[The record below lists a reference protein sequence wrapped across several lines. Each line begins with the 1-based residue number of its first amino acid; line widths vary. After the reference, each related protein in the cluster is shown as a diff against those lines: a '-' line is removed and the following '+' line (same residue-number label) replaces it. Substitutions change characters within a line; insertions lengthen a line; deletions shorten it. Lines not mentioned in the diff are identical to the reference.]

1 MGNLKS
7 VLVWSVATM
16 AVASGF
22 VPCVHAQEYPTRPL
36 RIILPFAPGGGNDVM
51 ARMVAGKLGTVLNQR
66 VLVDNRP
73 GGGSVIASEAVL
85 QAPSDGYTLYLV
97 SSTVAAAPSLQ
108 KSLHYDTL
116 RDFSPITRL
125 GVVPGALT
133 IHTSLPVKNIREF
146 LALAKAKPGEVTF
159 GSGGIGSGGHLAG
172 EIFKYVGKVNLL
184 HIPYKSTGLAT
195 QAMLSGE
202 VMAIFSNPLAAMPHV
217 KSGRLRFLGVTSA
230 QRWPLMPEYPAI
242 AEAGLKGY
250 EYLIWNGMSVKA
262 GTAPAIINRL
272 HRELV
277 AAANAPDVV
286 QFLES
291 HGSRPL
297 TQTPAEFGVFIREQ
311 IELIA
316 KVARAARLRSD

>member
-1 MGNLKS
+1 MIKAKLFLAAS
-7 VLVWSVATM
+7 LSTLAI
-16 AVASGF
+16 ASGF
-22 VPCVHAQEYPTRPL
+22 APGVSAQEYPARAL
-36 RIILPFAPGGGNDVM
+36 RIILPFGPGGGNDTM
-51 ARMVAGKLGTVLNQR
+51 ARLIAGKLGTALNQR

-85 QAPSDGYTLYLV
+85 QAPADGYTLYLV

-108 KSLHYDTL
+108 KSLPYDTI

-133 IHTSLPVKNIREF
+133 IHSSLPVKNVREF

-184 HIPYKSTGLAT
+184 HIPYKSTAMAT

-217 KSGRLRFLGVTSA
+217 KSGRLRFLGVTSS

-242 AEAGLKGY
+242 AEAGLRGY

-262 GTAPAIINRL
+262 GTAPAIINLL

-286 QFLES
+286 KFLES

-297 TQTPAEFGVFIREQ
+297 TQTPAEFGAFVREQ

-316 KVARAARLRSD
+316 KVAKAANLSAK

>member
-1 MGNLKS
+1 MIKIKS
-7 VLVWSVATM
+7 VLAKSVSAM
-16 AVASGF
+16 ALGIAL
-22 VPCVHAQEYPTRPL
+22 VPWVHAQEYPARAI
-36 RIILPFAPGGGNDVM
+36 RIVLPFGPGGGNDAM
-51 ARMVAGKLGTVLNQR
+51 ARLVAEKLGTALNQR

-73 GGGSVIASEAVL
+73 GGGSVIASETVL
-85 QAPSDGYTLYLV
+85 QAPADGYTLYLV

-108 KSLHYDTL
+108 KSLSYDTL

-133 IHTSLPVKNIREF
+133 IHASLPVRNVREF
-146 LALAKAKPGEVTF
+146 LVLAKTKPGEVTF

-172 EIFKYVGKVNLL
+172 EIFNYVGKVNLL
-184 HIPYKSTGLAT
+184 HIPYKSTGMAT

-242 AEAGLKGY
+242 AEAGLRGY

-262 GTAPAIINRL
+262 GTAPAIISRL

-277 AAANAPDVV
+277 TAANAPDVV
-286 QFLES
+286 KFLES

-297 TQTPAEFGVFIREQ
+297 TQTPAEFGVYIKEQ

-316 KVARAARLRSD
+316 KVAKAAHLQAK